1 MGTSN
6 HTQRDKQMRHTSIEA
21 MNSRTDESK
30 QNLED
35 LVEAILY
42 TGDKTD
48 EEIFDIVALTTKYSP
63 SGTRTARKKLETD
76 GKVFDTGSTKKG
88 SSGRKAIIWSLKDQT
103 TLF

>member
-6 HTQRDKQMRHTSIEA
+6 HTQRDKPMRHTSIEA

-35 LVEAILY
+35 LVEAILF

-48 EEIFDIVALTTKYSP
+48 EEIFEVVTLTTKYSP

-76 GKVFDTGSTKKG
+76 GKVFDTGKTKPG
-88 SSGRKAIIWSLKDQT
+88 SSGRKAIIWSLHEQT